1 MIPRLRRPPS
11 QNWKTFLRNHLS
23 SMVSVTEKRCWVE
36 PSTADSSIR
45 PRLGKARPTGPGPAA
60 SGVGTWISGSAR
72 AVGVARPESPRA
84 SSDGISARQRLG
96 EARESA
102 NESCRGG
109 FREIRQKPSVFSPDE
124 ILDSDTALILG
135 FSPWWRQGAKWVCLG
150 FALISAYLVMDSYR
164 GNQPLPWNPV
174 VLFFPLAM
182 SLTGLLLSWKGRN
195 ARPW

>member
-1 MIPRLRRPPS
+1 MGRCFSGRICEDSFSIARRAEIPRDATERP
-11 QNWKTFLRNHLS
+11 
-23 SMVSVTEKRCWVE
+23 CWVE

-45 PRLGKARPTGPGPAA
+45 PRLAKARPTGPGPAA

-124 ILDSDTALILG
+124 ILASDRSPKTTKSISSLYRAGGARWTLCSSVPPRMAICVCRNVSLNNTAIARHRSRSCSTWRWLG
-135 FSPWWRQGAKWVCLG
+135 QGTAV
-150 FALISAYLVMDSYR
+150 
-164 GNQPLPWNPV
+164 
-174 VLFFPLAM
+174 
-182 SLTGLLLSWKGRN
+182 
-195 ARPW
+195 